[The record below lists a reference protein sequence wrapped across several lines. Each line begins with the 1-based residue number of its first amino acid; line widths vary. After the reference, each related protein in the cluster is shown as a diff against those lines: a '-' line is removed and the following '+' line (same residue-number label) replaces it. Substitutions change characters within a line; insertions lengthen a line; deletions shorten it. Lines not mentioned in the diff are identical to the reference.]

1 MQGPVPKRHPRHPLL
16 DLGQLAS
23 NPAFESEAGTLS
35 ARNMDT
41 PRRPTPAPTAHP
53 NRHTPTKIAY
63 RPSAHLSST
72 DKLGHSRQKTESPQ
86 ATPQDPARTR
96 GVSPSRLPAVG
107 SLKFSPLAAPPT
119 GVDVSKQASPEPA
132 AGSALASEVSAPV
145 NSEASADA
153 LTLLRGTVEVLSKS
167 MPNTVQQD
175 ELNVHE
181 RLINTVSPPVH
192 TGSSPAANAVP
203 KGAQASRVLVKDA
216 HAAESLLGSDS
227 KAVTGCTS
235 SARAHHAKSTA
246 ALCAHGKRLASEA
259 ASDQKVQQSHGLP
272 RESADEAAQKRT
284 PGLFG
289 QHLSSRNVK
298 AEGSTAFAAPDSTP
312 AESATLGAS
321 GVIYRPAGLLDSALM
336 PSFGLG
342 AVPLQTSNASQ
353 SASIFP
359 SARPHSKSVV
369 TGAQSDMYAVSD
381 ALLLDNISAA
391 AASQGSAGS
400 KQSGCASRQTG
411 AASSSSTTPAS
422 KGTQVWPLSAHKME
436 PSSPKSNLMAIRC
449 G

>member
-1 MQGPVPKRHPRHPLL
+1 
-16 DLGQLAS
+16 
-23 NPAFESEAGTLS
+23 
-35 ARNMDT
+35 MDT

-72 DKLGHSRQKTESPQ
+72 DKLGHSRQKAESPQ
-86 ATPQDPARTR
+86 ATPQDPARIR

-107 SLKFSPLAAPPT
+107 SLKFSPLAATPT

-153 LTLLRGTVEVLSKS
+153 LTLPLGTVEVLSKS

-192 TGSSPAANAVP
+192 KGSSPAANAVP
-203 KGAQASRVLVKDA
+203 KGAQASRVRVKDA

-246 ALCAHGKRLASEA
+246 ALCAHGERLASEA
-259 ASDQKVQQSHGLP
+259 ASDQKVRQSHGLS
-272 RESADEAAQKRT
+272 RESADEAAQKHT
-284 PGLFG
+284 AGLFG
-289 QHLSSRNVK
+289 QHVSPENAK
-298 AEGSTAFAAPDSTP
+298 AAGSTAFAAPDSTP

-321 GVIYRPAGLLDSALM
+321 GGISPAGLLGSALM
-336 PSFGLG
+336 PEFGLR
-342 AVPLQTSNASQ
+342 AVPLQTSSASQ

-422 KGTQVWPLSAHKME
+422 KGIQVWPLSAHKME